1 MAQLSRQATGFET
14 LDLQK
19 CPCCGGEVL
28 VDDCGYSSFNPGW
41 AQCNGCKRKWS
52 FECVE
57 DAWDAGKRWNE
68 LAKVIQ
74 HKLKVL
80 SWLGV
85 KASTSIISRDFAAE
99 KLQEE
104 AAALLKEFE
113 VSVIGADEPKSR

>member
-1 MAQLSRQATGFET
+1 MAQLSRQAKGFET

-28 VDDCGYSSFNPGW
+28 VGDCGYTSFNPGW
-41 AQCNGCKRKWS
+41 AQCNKCKRKWS
-52 FECVE
+52 FESVE
-57 DAWDAGKRWNE
+57 DSWDAGEQWNA
-68 LAKVIQ
+68 LAVKIK

-104 AAALLKEFE
+104 AAKLLKEFE
-113 VSVIGADEPKSR
+113 AIVIGAENPKSR